1 MRKQKVFKA
10 FMALALCLAIIA
22 EAFLLPTTAV
32 KAAQFGRTV
41 TVTSSALKK
50 AKANIVLYVNG
61 NKLSKKGF
69 VTTGKVDGNK
79 EEVVYVPAKA
89 FVEALGGKYTQKGK
103 KVTISAEGVK
113 ITFKHGKNA
122 YTAAYT
128 DEAGDKHKY
137 TLKYGKSSKKSK
149 VIYVPIELMSSVA
162 MFTDNMLD
170 YVLDKESRTLDITL
184 YPNGNA
190 PVVGGWGLPESI
202 EVPANVAEFFAKQNE
217 IYKDDEQIIPVLVI
231 KEQVVAGMNYR
242 LLCRIS
248 NPSKNV
254 SEVYAIVEI
263 YVDLDGVVHDVTGE
277 VKSTIETNINGLPG
291 GWSQPEN
298 VAFPAEYNEIFENAI
313 GNLDGVSYQ
322 PIAILGTQMANGV
335 NLCILCGA
343 TVVYPGA
350 TPTLALVYVNV
361 NPVSKTGEIL
371 DIVSLDENIA
381 ANNLPADNNQ
391 NVDQNDDQKG
401 FKIQGSENAVEGVDY
416 MCMSGNYYGVTS
428 LAGLAKV
435 CEMEELPTGEF
446 KTNIAGISSNMVL
459 DFDISTMGEVNIT
472 NGAILTIENGGVL
485 EAGVYVDEGAQI
497 IVKNGGKLQ
506 TTQGGE
512 IYNNGEIII
521 EDGAELKSQMGGTIW
536 NAKPGKITINGTCY
550 IGCVEY
556 ANEKQEMEKHIWLI
570 NDGKITG
577 KGNVLIYAA
586 LGKDEN
592 PENLGYYQGETEKML
607 GNGMKVGI
615 FEE

>member
-128 DEAGDKHKY
+128 VEAGDKHKY

-170 YVLDKESRTLDITL
+170 YVLDKESKTLDITL

-190 PVVGGWGLPESI
+190 PVVGGWSAPESI
-202 EVPANVAEFFAKQNE
+202 EVPEVLVKFFENGNEAN
-217 IYKDDEQIIPVLVI
+217 KDDEQIIPVAVL
-231 KEQVVAGMNYR
+231 EQQVVAGMNYK

-248 NPSKNV
+248 NPSKNIK
-254 SEVYAIVEI
+254 EVYAIVVI
-263 YVDLDGVVHDVTGE
+263 YVDLQGEVHDVTSE
-277 VKSTIETNINGLPG
+277 IKTDIETNINNLPG
-291 GWSQPEN
+291 GWSQPES
-298 VAFPAEYNEIFENAI
+298 VAFPEEYREIFDKAVADR
-313 GNLDGVSYQ
+313 DGVAFN
-322 PIAILGTQMANGV
+322 PIAILGSQLVNGV
-335 NLCILCGA
+335 NLAILCEA

-350 TPTLALVYVNV
+350 TPYLVIIYANV
-361 NPVSKTGEIL
+361 NPLSKTGEIT
-371 DIVSLDENIA
+371 DIKSIDVNGPENI
-381 ANNLPADNNQ
+381 PDDGGQ
-391 NVDQNDDQKG
+391 GGDDQKG

-577 KGNVLIYAA
+577 KGNVFIYAA

>member
-1 MRKQKVFKA
+1 
-10 FMALALCLAIIA
+10 
-22 EAFLLPTTAV
+22 
-32 KAAQFGRTV
+32 
-41 TVTSSALKK
+41 
-50 AKANIVLYVNG
+50 
-61 NKLSKKGF
+61 
-69 VTTGKVDGNK
+69 
-79 EEVVYVPAKA
+79 
-89 FVEALGGKYTQKGK
+89 
-103 KVTISAEGVK
+103 
-113 ITFKHGKNA
+113 
-122 YTAAYT
+122 
-128 DEAGDKHKY
+128 
-137 TLKYGKSSKKSK
+137 
-149 VIYVPIELMSSVA
+149 
-162 MFTDNMLD
+162 
-170 YVLDKESRTLDITL
+170 
-184 YPNGNA
+184 
-190 PVVGGWGLPESI
+190 
-202 EVPANVAEFFAKQNE
+202 
-217 IYKDDEQIIPVLVI
+217 
-231 KEQVVAGMNYR
+231 
-242 LLCRIS
+242 
-248 NPSKNV
+248 
-254 SEVYAIVEI
+254 
-263 YVDLDGVVHDVTGE
+263 
-277 VKSTIETNINGLPG
+277 
-291 GWSQPEN
+291 
-298 VAFPAEYNEIFENAI
+298 
-313 GNLDGVSYQ
+313 
-322 PIAILGTQMANGV
+322 
-335 NLCILCGA
+335 
-343 TVVYPGA
+343 
-350 TPTLALVYVNV
+350 
-361 NPVSKTGEIL
+361 
-371 DIVSLDENIA
+371 
-381 ANNLPADNNQ
+381 
-391 NVDQNDDQKG
+391 
-401 FKIQGSENAVEGVDY
+401 

-607 GNGMKVGI
+607 GTGMKVGI